1 MGKQLPE
8 KNNHKR
14 RYMTGLDGLRALSVI
29 AVVLYHMSVP
39 WATGGFLGVT
49 VFFVL
54 SGYLITDILIADWK
68 KEGSI
73 DFKRFWIRRA
83 RRLLPAVY
91 GMLFFV
97 LAWVTIFNKTLLATL
112 RDDLLAALF
121 YFSNWWFI
129 IQDVSYFENF
139 EAPSLVTHFWSLA
152 IEEQF
157 YILWPIVMF
166 VLLKASLSK
175 KQLFWSL
182 FGLAL
187 VSATWMAYLY
197 VPGEDPSRIYYGTDT
212 RAFSLLI
219 GAALAVM
226 WPSRQLSSKVSQNRK
241 IGLDILGWVMLF
253 IMIGSFYW
261 IDEFDGFMY
270 VGGMLVFSIV
280 IALLIGVVAHPSS
293 TLGKLLSGP
302 VLRWV
307 GLRSYGIYLW
317 HYPILLITKNW
328 LYGTDYFGWLPL
340 IQIVLIGIFSE
351 LSWRLIEDPIR
362 KGAIKRWMADVR
374 EKKWTVSSFFKRRWF
389 SSVIMG
395 LLSVVVITGIIIA
408 PSYRHVDD
416 SKVEAVQT
424 VTLAEEPEETKEEE
438 PVETVEQP
446 EEKIEVDEEAV
457 KEAVRQQHVTI
468 IGDSVVIGATDA
480 LREIFPALTIDA
492 RIGRQMY
499 SAPSVM
505 DQLIAQGAVG
515 QHVVITLGTNGRFNE
530 SDLQSTIE
538 KVGTD
543 RKIYLVNTRMPDSW
557 QDRVNG
563 MLRAIAEKYDH
574 VTLIDWYTHSGPH
587 PEFFEPDQTHL
598 NREGA
603 ASYARLILRALE
615 KRAVAEAIQ
624 EANA

>member
-226 WPSRQLSSKVSQNRK
+226 WPSRQLSSKVSKNRK
-241 IGLDILGWVMLF
+241 IGLDILGWVMIF

-374 EKKWTVSSFFKRRWF
+374 EKKWTVSLFFKRRWF

-499 SAPSVM
+499 SAPGVM

-563 MLRAIAEKYDH
+563 MLRSIAEKYDH